1 MGKYD
6 IDTCRRE
13 YPKEKLID
21 LLSQLTYRELE
32 NKFGYSERIFS
43 QLAKEYSIP
52 KNNKIICK
60 NRNKIN
66 FNLDHV
72 LYLYNECNYSL
83 RRIAKIYNT
92 THSTVKKFLIKNNQ
106 EIRSGYSSEYYLYEE
121 GVCNR
126 GKKPYSRYSEPDSC
140 GYITLSIN
148 GKIIREHRYVMEQ
161 YLGRQLT
168 NEEYIHHIDFVKT
181 NNALEN
187 LFLFKND
194 GNSIHLMYHGYIKN
208 NEYISP
214 QEFVDLYEDK
224 IINFLSLKNLR
235 RLYIEKDY
243 STVQISQIFF
253 YTYGITISR
262 QAIVEKL
269 KKYKIF
275 YERAPHVNQF
285 DTPYLKLKN
294 G

>member
-1 MGKYD
+1 
-6 IDTCRRE
+6 
-13 YPKEKLID
+13 
-21 LLSQLTYRELE
+21 
-32 NKFGYSERIFS
+32 
-43 QLAKEYSIP
+43 
-52 KNNKIICK
+52 
-60 NRNKIN
+60 
-66 FNLDHV
+66 
-72 LYLYNECNYSL
+72 
-83 RRIAKIYNT
+83 
-92 THSTVKKFLIKNNQ
+92 
-106 EIRSGYSSEYYLYEE
+106 
-121 GVCNR
+121 
-126 GKKPYSRYSEPDSC
+126 
-140 GYITLSIN
+140 
-148 GKIIREHRYVMEQ
+148 MEQ

-168 NEEYIHHIDFVKT
+168 NGEYVHHIDFVKT

>member
-1 MGKYD
+1 M
-6 IDTCRRE
+6 
-13 YPKEKLID
+13 
-21 LLSQLTYRELE
+21 
-32 NKFGYSERIFS
+32 
-43 QLAKEYSIP
+43 
-52 KNNKIICK
+52 
-60 NRNKIN
+60 
-66 FNLDHV
+66 
-72 LYLYNECNYSL
+72 
-83 RRIAKIYNT
+83 
-92 THSTVKKFLIKNNQ
+92 IKNNQ

-121 GVCNR
+121 DVCNR

-168 NEEYIHHIDFVKT
+168 NEEYVHHIDFVKT

-214 QEFVDLYEDK
+214 QDYIDLYEEK
-224 IINFLSLKNLR
+224 IINFISLKNLR
-235 RLYIEKDY
+235 KLYIDKDY
-243 STVQISQIFF
+243 SAAQISQIFF
-253 YTYGITISR
+253 HTYGITILR
-262 QAIVEKL
+262 QAVIENL
-269 KKYKIF
+269 KKYGIF
-275 YERAPHVNQF
+275 YERSPHVNQF
-285 DTPYLKLKN
+285 DTPCLKL